1 MQVQV
6 EMSSDGELRM
16 SPMSPEIDGTWCDYA
31 CAARDRHEQNVEVF
45 VDDTVGGRVAARTT
59 RTVLRGHE
67 LFVWFEDSLA
77 RQRNIPILTPANIRG
92 LTARVITAWCH
103 GRKTTS
109 GLDTTISGL
118 SETANTI
125 F

>member
-1 MQVQV
+1 MQLQV
-6 EMSSDGELRM
+6 EMSSDGVLTM
-16 SPMSPEIDGTWCDYA
+16 SPMSPETDGTWCDYA

-92 LTARVITAWCH
+92 SAFIAAWHH

-109 GLDTTISGL
+109 GLETTTSGF
-118 SETANTI
+118 SETANTTL
-125 F
+125 